1 MHMPVLTE
9 RMALYGI
16 DNHDALVPGPA
27 QVPAMP
33 HDVMTLLGGDA
44 AHTATTVFI
53 HGKAV
58 LCRDHTTSHA
68 VHVPFGP
75 NLLTPVVIALATS
88 KLMLSAH
95 EVIVQDQPIAYGP
108 CGILGCADPVA
119 FPTQSAIPITDV
131 FVKARPMHLARA
143 AACWALEV
151 AWDKLAEAAFAGL
164 GHLLGQGSRKLVD
177 RLCDIAPKPMLVV
190 GLAEAAVRQ
199 HLRDPAR
206 LVRMMAERL
215 LGPVEETASRALGRR
230 AADIAVEQ
238 LARAAEDKTLHAL
251 VGAVT
256 EEVLGQQLDAAA
268 ESLAALVGADK
279 ESLEAEVDGVL
290 GTG

>member
-1 MHMPVLTE
+1 MHLPVLTE
-9 RMALYGI
+9 TTLFLGADG
-16 DNHDALVPGPA
+16 HDALVPGPA
-27 QVPAMP
+27 QVPGMV
-33 HDVMTLLGGDA
+33 HIIGGAIRGDPA
-44 AHTATTVFI
+44 NTTTTVFI
-53 HGKAV
+53 DGLPVAG
-58 LCRDHTTSHA
+58 RDHST
-68 VHVPFGP
+68 PFVAHIPMGP
-75 NLLTPVVIALATS
+75 NLLTPLVIATS
-88 KLMLSAH
+88 SSKVMLGASAVKVQGLPIAAGPACIAGCGDPVDMPSQIALPFTTVFVRLSA
-95 EVIVQDQPIAYGP
+95 
-108 CGILGCADPVA
+108 ADY
-119 FPTQSAIPITDV
+119 
-131 FVKARPMHLARA
+131 LRA
-143 AACWALEV
+143 AVVWALEV
-151 AWDKLAEAAFAGL
+151 AWEKLAEAAFKGL

-190 GLAEAAVRQ
+190 GLAEAAVRK

-256 EEVLGQQLDAAA
+256 EEVLGLQMMEAA
-268 ESLAALVGADK
+268 ESLAALVGADP